1 MIELEFIL
9 MYINKKVRLN
19 ACFILVHVASLLML
33 FLRPAEVFV
42 VLEKIVEQSK
52 NSFKAKAQDKLDWY
66 ITLDMQSYTQ
76 NLCTFVQAY
85 IQTNWR
91 KKRSILVHCQD
102 IRFDFT
108 RFVDS
113 GFKSF
118 MTNYLPL
125 SIMHEFM
132 MVFLLE
138 GQLGF
143 YRYLYSTLRNHKEF
157 IKELNKD
164 KIGQEPRG
172 VSMIDDIMADDQA
185 DVLRQVEARAQT

>member
-1 MIELEFIL
+1 
-9 MYINKKVRLN
+9 
-19 ACFILVHVASLLML
+19 
-33 FLRPAEVFV
+33 
-42 VLEKIVEQSK
+42 
-52 NSFKAKAQDKLDWY
+52 
-66 ITLDMQSYTQ
+66 
-76 NLCTFVQAY
+76 
-85 IQTNWR
+85 
-91 KKRSILVHCQD
+91 VHCQD

-125 SIMHEFM
+125 SIMHEFL

-138 GQLGF
+138 GQLGL

-172 VSMIDDIMADDQA
+172 VSMIDDITADDQA
-185 DVLRQVEARAQT
+185 DALKQVEARAQTQTNYLVLHEWAMKNPLKSGEVYNFST